1 LGLVVS
7 YDRWKL
13 SNPQDDGWTSD
24 EVTSCCGVEER
35 VKENLCDDRQ
45 IYYCSECGEDNH
57 WYELIEKWEYDER
70 RRDDAQEYNKDE

>member
-1 LGLVVS
+1 MVS

-35 VKENLCDDRQ
+35 VKENLCDESK